1 MEFLF
6 DRLAQY
12 QKEDIYPMHMPGHK
26 RNTDM
31 FSMPNPYS
39 MDITEIEGF
48 DNLHEAEGI
57 IKESVERARALYQA
71 DHTYYLVNGS
81 TVGLLAGIMAC
92 TNKHDHVLVA
102 RNCHKAVYNALFL
115 NELKPVYLY
124 PSFNEE
130 FGCYEQVPS
139 SLVKEKLEEN
149 KEVRLV
155 ILTSPT
161 YEGVVSDIQAIAE
174 ICHERG
180 IPLLVDE
187 AHGAHFGL
195 DPYFPES
202 AVKLG
207 ADVVIQSI
215 HKTMPAFTQT
225 ALLHS
230 REGLVNQERLK
241 DYLSILQSS
250 SPSYLLMAGID
261 RCITYTSENKELLFA
276 EYKENLTDF
285 YKQMKQLKHL
295 RLYEHPSTE
304 GVLKDPS
311 KLVIG
316 VGKTSL
322 SAEGLYECLL
332 HDYKIQ
338 LEMISKEYGIAMT
351 SFCDRKEGYERLA
364 AALLAID
371 ASIDTVP
378 SENGYTPYDIPA
390 VTQKKY
396 AYEAIHAEYE
406 TVSLTKAAGRISA
419 EYLYFYP
426 PGIPIV
432 VPGEELSEQLLEG
445 IKEYKKAGISVRG
458 LKDASLKTIR
468 VVKEHRS
475 E

>member
-6 DRLAQY
+6 NKLADY
-12 QKEDIYPMHMPGHK
+12 QAEGIYPMHMPGHK

-31 FSMPNPYS
+31 FSMQNPYA
-39 MDITEIEGF
+39 MDITEIDGF
-48 DNLHEAEGI
+48 DNLHEAEDI
-57 IKESVERARALYQA
+57 IKESVERARVLYRA

-92 TNKHDHVLVA
+92 TQKRDTVLVA
-102 RNCHKAVYNALFL
+102 RNCHKAVYNAMYLH
-115 NELKPVYLY
+115 ELRPVYLY
-124 PSFNEE
+124 PVFNEE
-130 FGCYEQVPS
+130 FGCYEQVEA
-139 SLVKEKLEEN
+139 SLVRDKLLKN
-149 KEVRLV
+149 PEVKLV

-161 YEGVVSDIQAIAE
+161 YEGVVSDIQAIAD

-187 AHGAHFGL
+187 AHGAHLGFH
-195 DPYFPES
+195 PYFPES
-202 AVKLG
+202 AVALG

-230 REGLVNQERLK
+230 RDGLVKEERIK
-241 DYLSILQSS
+241 EYLSILQSS

-261 RCITYTSENKELLFA
+261 RCITYTSENKEQLFS
-276 EYKENLTDF
+276 EYAENLSVF
-285 YKQMKQLKHL
+285 YEKMQQLKHL
-295 RLYEHPSTE
+295 KLYIQPSKE
-304 GVLKDPS
+304 SVKRDPS

-316 VGKTSL
+316 VGNTTI
-322 SAEGLYECLL
+322 SADELHERLL
-332 HDYKIQ
+332 HEFKIQ

-351 SFCDRKEGYERLA
+351 SFCDTEEGYRRLA
-364 AALLAID
+364 EALLAID
-371 ASIDTVP
+371 ASIESVDHDI
-378 SENGYTPYDIPA
+378 EHTPYDIPQLQ
-390 VTQKKY
+390 QKKC
-396 AYEAIHAEYE
+396 AYEVMHAEYE
-406 TVSLTKAAGRISA
+406 TVALSKAAGRISA

-432 VPGEELSEQLLEG
+432 VPGEEMNEELLNG
-445 IKEYKKAGISVRG
+445 ITEFRKAGISVRG

-468 VVKEHRS
+468 VLKEHRS

>member
-6 DRLAQY
+6 DKLAGY
-12 QKEDIYPMHMPGHK
+12 QAEDIYPMHMPGHK
-26 RNTDM
+26 RNTNL
-31 FSMPNPYS
+31 FSMPNPYA
-39 MDITEIEGF
+39 MDITEIDGF
-48 DNLHEAEGI
+48 DNLHEAEDI
-57 IKESVERARALYQA
+57 IKESVERARALYRA

-92 TNKHDHVLVA
+92 TNKRDTVLVA
-102 RNCHKAVYNALFL
+102 RNCHKAVYNAMYLH
-115 NELKPVYLY
+115 ELKPVYLY
-124 PSFNEE
+124 PVFNSE
-130 FGCYEQVPS
+130 FGCYEQVEA
-139 SLVKEKLEEN
+139 SLVKKKLEEN
-149 KEVRLV
+149 SEIKLV

-187 AHGAHFGL
+187 AHGAHFGFHK
-195 DPYFPES
+195 YFPES
-202 AVKLG
+202 AVALG

-230 REGLVNQERLK
+230 RDGMVSEERIK
-241 DYLSILQSS
+241 EYLAILQSS

-261 RCITYTSENKELLFA
+261 QCITFTMEHKEQLFSEYA
-276 EYKENLTDF
+276 ENLAAF
-285 YKQMKQLKHL
+285 YEQMEQLKHL
-295 RLYEHPSTE
+295 KLYIQPSTK
-304 GVLKDPS
+304 GIQRDPS

-316 VGKTSL
+316 VGNTSIT
-322 SAEGLYECLL
+322 AEELHERLL
-332 HDYKIQ
+332 HEFKIQ

-351 SFCDRKEGYERLA
+351 SFCDTKEGYERLA
-364 AALLAID
+364 EALLAID
-371 ASIDTVP
+371 QSIETIGGEAE
-378 SENGYTPYDIPA
+378 STPYDIPRLPI
-390 VTQKKY
+390 KKY
-396 AYEAIHAEYE
+396 AYEVMHAEYE
-406 TVSLTKAAGRISA
+406 VVAIAEAAGRISA

-432 VPGEELSEQLLEG
+432 VPGEEVNTELLQG
-445 IKEYKKAGISVRG
+445 ITEFRKAGISVRG
-458 LKDASLKTIR
+458 LKDSSLKTIR